1 MTMNEKY
8 FPKRAR
14 FIITNKLID
23 SIMNV
28 SANFFAANAIYPNN
42 EEKLKIREQ
51 YQIIGK
57 ANLSALEINEK
68 KTRIVKA
75 THVITY
81 LKTRFNLLRNGEVI
95 RRPNRKSIT
104 MERKKLKKL
113 KKKLDEGVI
122 TFSDVRNSYESWKG
136 SLKGKKCYRTLQN
149 MNKLFN
155 ELFIEDWRFKYDQ

>member
-1 MTMNEKY
+1 MCIQKKEAKSCLNG
-8 FPKRAR
+8 
-14 FIITNKLID
+14 
-23 SIMNV
+23 
-28 SANFFAANAIYPNN
+28 IY
-42 EEKLKIREQ
+42 KIVDEL
-51 YQIIGK
+51 G
-57 ANLSALEINEK
+57 LEINEK

-75 THVITY
+75 THTITY
-81 LKTRFNLLRNGEVI
+81 LKTRFNLLENGEVI

-136 SLKGKKCYRTLQN
+136 SLKGKKSYHTLQN

-155 ELFIEDWRFKYDQ
+155 ELFIEDWRLKHE

>member
-28 SANFFAANAIYPNN
+28 SANFFAANAIYP
-42 EEKLKIREQ
+42 
-51 YQIIGK
+51 
-57 ANLSALEINEK
+57 
-68 KTRIVKA
+68 
-75 THVITY
+75 
-81 LKTRFNLLRNGEVI
+81 
-95 RRPNRKSIT
+95 SIT

-136 SLKGKKCYRTLQN
+136 SLNGKKFYRTLQN

-155 ELFIEDWRFKYDQ
+155 ELFIEDWRYEI